1 MAHDLILR
9 SVGQV
14 SDLPPAG
21 HRPAPRYPSSWITAP
36 LFLGCFFSC
45 LCSHRE
51 SRFAGVVIELDGH
64 VAALLA
70 MTMHFFPVFLSSQG
84 QM

>member
-1 MAHDLILR
+1 
-9 SVGQV
+9 
-14 SDLPPAG
+14 
-21 HRPAPRYPSSWITAP
+21 
-36 LFLGCFFSC
+36 
-45 LCSHRE
+45 
-51 SRFAGVVIELDGH
+51 VIELDGH